1 MSISSNIHDRIA
13 ERIKFL
19 RKCKG
24 LSQEQMASALT
35 MTRSAYS
42 KLENGNTLVS
52 HELILLICK
61 KFLVPL
67 DFFSA
72 DDVHLSPE

>member
-1 MSISSNIHDRIA
+1 MHDRIA

-24 LSQEQMASALT
+24 LSQEQMASALH

-52 HELILLICK
+52 HELILLMCK
-61 KFLVPL
+61 NFNIPL

-72 DDVHLSPE
+72 DETHLMAE